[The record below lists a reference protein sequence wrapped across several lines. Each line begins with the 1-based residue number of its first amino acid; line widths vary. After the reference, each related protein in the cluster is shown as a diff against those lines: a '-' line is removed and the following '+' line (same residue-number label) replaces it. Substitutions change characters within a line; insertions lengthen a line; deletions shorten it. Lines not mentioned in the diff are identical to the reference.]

1 MKIGLIDDG
10 VCIDKE
16 LKKNVTFTGKIPKA
30 GNVVIDEGNVSP
42 YSHGTICAKIIVK
55 QCTYA
60 EICSLKI
67 LDDTLSASVNQL
79 SCAIT
84 WCIENDIKLINLS
97 LGTVNSIEFSYMKT
111 IMQQAYDNGIIIVAA
126 FNNFNTYTMPASL
139 PFVVG
144 VKTSINKI
152 KSIREARGSFI
163 GENIVVNSQYCIR
176 INNQIF
182 RTPRCNSFAA
192 PAVTGKLYAVITGQY
207 YNPHETSILETITNN
222 LKKNI
227 NEHAISFLYK
237 RAYLYSIKLFK
248 YKKTVPVVMYNGKK
262 YYLRKLQ
269 DRLMQENIFS
279 IDIENFREKIF
290 AEVILQRIAGKVDC
304 DLIFL
309 SNVEIS
315 LKCVDVIIINDMEEC
330 QNILEI
336 RNLKKS
342 YMINK
347 ENSLQ
352 VLKGLN
358 ISIGSGEMVALMGA
372 SGCGKTTLINLI
384 CGIDKADSGSIMIDH
399 EEITKMRRSKMA
411 VFRRNNIG
419 LIFQDFNLLESLNV
433 KDNILLPLI
442 LENRI
447 EDSEEKLKQIAE
459 VLSIADIMGK
469 SVTDI
474 SGGQK
479 QRVAIARALINTP
492 QIILADEPTGN
503 LDSKST
509 ENVMEYLVDINRKF
523 KITLVMVTHDSYAA
537 SFCDKVILLK
547 DGIQFL
553 EIEKNNKS
561 NSTFLKDIYELL
573 KRIGGE

>member
-315 LKCVDVIIINDMEEC
+315 LKCVDVIIINDINTKIIFKDKIYEMNTIDEVSSR
-330 QNILEI
+330 LI
-336 RNLKKS
+336 R
-342 YMINK
+342 
-347 ENSLQ
+347 
-352 VLKGLN
+352 
-358 ISIGSGEMVALMGA
+358 
-372 SGCGKTTLINLI
+372 
-384 CGIDKADSGSIMIDH
+384 
-399 EEITKMRRSKMA
+399 
-411 VFRRNNIG
+411 VFR
-419 LIFQDFNLLESLNV
+419 
-433 KDNILLPLI
+433 
-442 LENRI
+442 
-447 EDSEEKLKQIAE
+447 
-459 VLSIADIMGK
+459 
-469 SVTDI
+469 
-474 SGGQK
+474 
-479 QRVAIARALINTP
+479 
-492 QIILADEPTGN
+492 
-503 LDSKST
+503 
-509 ENVMEYLVDINRKF
+509 
-523 KITLVMVTHDSYAA
+523 
-537 SFCDKVILLK
+537 
-547 DGIQFL
+547 
-553 EIEKNNKS
+553 
-561 NSTFLKDIYELL
+561 
-573 KRIGGE
+573 